1 MANVNSLEKKLGFN
15 PFEKLNGPN
24 CQKKGFITET
34 YSPDGGRMYFTVKNA
49 ERIDYCRS
57 KIDEWH
63 RKKNTS
69 DEENAYLLACLLDSV
84 SSVSNTAG
92 VYGAYLKKWDNR
104 ALKPFSM
111 QKITCDTN
119 PQANVISVSNSHAED
134 CIENI
139 ECDILYLDPP
149 YTQNQ
154 YGTQY
159 HLLETLTENDRPN
172 VSKITGSRHVTPY
185 RSKWSSD
192 NLVHI
197 AFEKIIAET
206 KAKYII
212 LSYSSD
218 GFMTPNFI
226 KEILCRYGNEAT
238 FVQKDIAYKNYTNKK
253 SKHKC
258 SHCEYLFFIEKK
270 KEESIVVD
278 APLNYTGSKAKLIEK
293 IRKYIPNEKNVS
305 LFVDLFGGGFNFGAN
320 MPYKKMVYND
330 INDRIVNL
338 LKSFYEK
345 ECASYIRDIKK
356 CIEKKSLT
364 KGNKDAYLKLR
375 AEYNKNPSELLL
387 YVLILYGF
395 QQQIRFNGKKEFNNP
410 AGNRWF
416 NENLQARFIAFNRQI
431 KKKNI
436 SFLSMDFEKVLE
448 PLGKGDFIYA
458 DPPYSGTLGVYNDGK
473 RGFYNWSPT
482 EDKRLL
488 SKLTDAGKRGVKFML
503 SYEDQ
508 GNTTIL
514 NWVKENGYRMISLD
528 SNQGRYNKRKEMI
541 VVNYEAQN

>member
-1 MANVNSLEKKLGFN
+1 M
-15 PFEKLNGPN
+15 
-24 CQKKGFITET
+24 
-34 YSPDGGRMYFTVKNA
+34 
-49 ERIDYCRS
+49 
-57 KIDEWH
+57 
-63 RKKNTS
+63 
-69 DEENAYLLACLLDSV
+69 
-84 SSVSNTAG
+84 
-92 VYGAYLKKWDNR
+92 
-104 ALKPFSM
+104 
-111 QKITCDTN
+111 
-119 PQANVISVSNSHAED
+119 
-134 CIENI
+134 
-139 ECDILYLDPP
+139 
-149 YTQNQ
+149 
-154 YGTQY
+154 
-159 HLLETLTENDRPN
+159 
-172 VSKITGSRHVTPY
+172 
-185 RSKWSSD
+185 
-192 NLVHI
+192 
-197 AFEKIIAET
+197 
-206 KAKYII
+206 
-212 LSYSSD
+212 
-218 GFMTPNFI
+218 
-226 KEILCRYGNEAT
+226 
-238 FVQKDIAYKNYTNKK
+238 
-253 SKHKC
+253 
-258 SHCEYLFFIEKK
+258 
-270 KEESIVVD
+270 
-278 APLNYTGSKAKLIEK
+278 
-293 IRKYIPNEKNVS
+293 
-305 LFVDLFGGGFNFGAN
+305 
-320 MPYKKMVYND
+320 
-330 INDRIVNL
+330 
-338 LKSFYEK
+338 
-345 ECASYIRDIKK
+345 
-356 CIEKKSLT
+356 
-364 KGNKDAYLKLR
+364 R